1 MPEVL
6 PLPASGEGSFLEGG
20 MRVVWAEVPLASADA
35 AARAVHAT
43 FMSSSGD

>member
-1 MPEVL
+1 
-6 PLPASGEGSFLEGG
+6 